1 MHVSIDEN
9 LQALKVTVD
18 LDGLPLA
25 EYGGIEFIVDFKIE
39 GFDNQQTFYTD
50 SNGLEMQKRILNFRP
65 TWNIENNYK
74 ESNENVTANYY
85 PINSAISM
93 RDEKQGKVFTVMNDR
108 AQAGSALEPGAI

>member
-1 MHVSIDEN
+1 
-9 LQALKVTVD
+9 
-18 LDGLPLA
+18 
-25 EYGGIEFIVDFKIE
+25 
-39 GFDNQQTFYTD
+39 
-50 SNGLEMQKRILNFRP
+50 MQKRILNFRP